1 MKKNLLFA
9 LLTLLVIGCKKKKE
23 TPLIVPPAEVSSVL
37 VDSMRIAMG
46 QVGVTQDMVDA
57 YNNKTYVRSSS
68 KINSFFSV
76 GNGDLVLTIDDTSV
90 VGFASAVQLKFPGKN
105 VTNIS
110 GTYSFGAVTY
120 NFVQGLGSGSFT
132 ALPGWNNNLLSGTI
146 QISFDAVTQTMSGTI
161 TDLRYPFGVYLP
173 RYIAGNTQPLA
184 LNSLLQAGG
193 SFRKHNI
200 SFKFI
205 REKK

>member
-9 LLTLLVIGCKKKKE
+9 LLTLLVIGCKKKRE
-23 TPLIVPPAEVSSVL
+23 TPVVVPAAEVLFVL
-37 VDSMRIAMG
+37 VDSIRIAMG
-46 QVGVTQDMVDA
+46 QPGVTQDMVDE
-57 YNNKTYVRSSS
+57 YNSKTYVRSSS
-68 KINSFFSV
+68 KTNSFFSV
-76 GNGDLVLTIDDTSV
+76 GNGNLVLTIDDTSLV
-90 VGFASAVQLKFPGKN
+90 NYASAVQLKFASKN

-110 GTYSFGAVTY
+110 GTYSFSAVTY

-132 ALPGWNNNLLSGTI
+132 ALPGWNNNLLSGNI
-146 QISFDAVTQTMSGTI
+146 QISFDPVTQTISGTI
-161 TDLRYPFGVYLP
+161 ADLRYPFGVYLP

-184 LNSLLQAGG
+184 LSSLLQAGG